1 MPSATQTKI
10 LEALYSAFRPLARAM
25 LRSGLGYREFAEI
38 AKAAFVNVALQDYG
52 LRGRPTNTSRV
63 AVMTGLTRKEV
74 KRLRDREAA
83 GETFEVK
90 REVAPGAV
98 LAKWYSDPD
107 FIDDKG
113 LPRTLNFSGD
123 NGSFTD
129 LVKRFGGDIPPG
141 AMRTELVRVGAMEEL
156 PDGKLRALKPVF
168 TPADL
173 DDRLA
178 VALELSLRRLAET
191 ILYNTDPT
199 KQADVRVER
208 TVTTKPMSEADLK
221 RLRHMAKGRLE
232 EFSGAMQEF
241 FSTYESFFE
250 ETESAAGKAIGVG
263 VYYFEDEM
271 SERASNVKK
280 NRLG

>member
-1 MPSATQTKI
+1 M
-10 LEALYSAFRPLARAM
+10 LFR
-25 LRSGLGYREFAEI
+25 S
-38 AKAAFVNVALQDYG
+38 
-52 LRGRPTNTSRV
+52 

-98 LAKWYSDPD
+98 LANWYSHAD
-107 FIDDKG
+107 FVDSQG
-113 LPRTLNFSGD
+113 RPRALKFGGG

-141 AMRTELVRVGAMEEL
+141 AMRTELTRVAAIEEL
-156 PDGKLRALKPVF
+156 PDGKLRALKSVF

-191 ILYNTDPT
+191 ILYNTDPSS
-199 KQADVRVER
+199 QDQVHVER
-208 TVTTKPMSEADLK
+208 TVTTKSMSESDLK
-221 RLRHMAKGRLE
+221 RLRNLAKGRLE
-232 EFSGAMQEF
+232 EFTGAMQEF
-241 FSTYESFFE
+241 FSTYESFHQEVDSE
-250 ETESAAGKAIGVG
+250 EGKAVGIG
-263 VYYFEDEM
+263 VYYFEDD
-271 SERASNVKK
+271 ASGIISSSRDLEKSD
-280 NRLG
+280 